1 MSRNWLH
8 TAVIEPCD
16 ECAYQPKHNGT
27 YVVVSSID
35 QSDRPIIALTVG
47 DPAGIGPEIVI
58 KALADP
64 VMYESM
70 RPLVFADRAV
80 LVQTLDMLGET
91 MALHEVETA
100 SEGHFR
106 AGCVD
111 FVDMGVLQEPI
122 AYGEVSAAGGK
133 AGYTYLD
140 RAIDAALAGEVDAL
154 ATAPLNKE
162 SLQAAKLPY
171 IDHTAVLKAR
181 AALHEPMTLFLVKNL
196 KIFFLTR
203 HVSFRAIPGEITPEL
218 LRQTLPLCD
227 LYLRQLGI
235 DAPTLAVAALNPH
248 GGEQGLFGHEEVEI
262 LGPAVAAAQAQGLR
276 VKGPVPA
283 DSVFH
288 QALEGRY
295 DGVLSLYHDQGH
307 IAAKT
312 LDFHGTVSLTMG
324 LKFLRT
330 SVDHG
335 TAFDIAGRGIA
346 EPRGMVEAMRAAA
359 QYAIPTRQRMGI

>member
-1 MSRNWLH
+1 M
-8 TAVIEPCD
+8 
-16 ECAYQPKHNGT
+16 
-27 YVVVSSID
+27 VVSSIE
-35 QSDRPIIALTVG
+35 QAERPIIALTVG

-64 VMYESM
+64 AMYANM

-80 LVQTLDMLGET
+80 LLQTLEMLGET
-91 MALHEVETA
+91 MELREVQA
-100 SEGHFR
+100 PSDGHFR

-111 FVDMGVLQEPI
+111 FIDAGVLSEPVT
-122 AYGEVSAAGGK
+122 YGEVSAACGT

-154 ATAPLNKE
+154 VTAPLNKE
-162 SLQAAKLPY
+162 SLQAAELPY

-203 HVSFRAIPGEITPEL
+203 HVSFRAIPEEITPDL
-218 LRQTLPLCD
+218 LQRTLPLCD

-235 DAPTLAVAALNPH
+235 EAPTLAVAALNPH
-248 GGEQGLFGHEEVEI
+248 GGEQGLFGHEEMEI
-262 LGPAVAAAQAQGLR
+262 LAPAVANAQTQGLQ

-359 QYAIPTRQRMGI
+359 QYAIPARERMGM

>member
-1 MSRNWLH
+1 MSSASI
-8 TAVIEPCD
+8 TCADDTKASDQPAD
-16 ECAYQPKHNGT
+16 EEINVAD
-27 YVVVSSID
+27 SIVA
-35 QSDRPIIALTVG
+35 QTDRPVIALTVG
-47 DPAGIGPEIVI
+47 DPAGIGPEIVV

-64 VMYESM
+64 EITTWV

-80 LVQTLDMLGET
+80 LVQTLEMLGES
-91 MALHEVETA
+91 MDLHAVQD
-100 SEGHFR
+100 SSDGYYQ

-111 FVDMGVLQEPI
+111 FVDVGVLDGPVE
-122 AYGEVSAAGGK
+122 YGVVSAQGGQ
-133 AGYTYLD
+133 AGYAYLD
-140 RAIDAALAGEVDAL
+140 RAIDAALAEEVVGL

-181 AALHEPMTLFLVKNL
+181 AAVQDPMTLFLVRDL

-203 HVSFRAIPGEITPEL
+203 HVSFRDIPGEITRDGIL
-218 LRQTLPLCD
+218 QALPRCD
-227 LYLRQLGI
+227 LYLRQLGVE
-235 DAPTLAVAALNPH
+235 APTLAVAALNPH
-248 GGEQGLFGHEEVEI
+248 GGEQGLFGTEEMDLI
-262 LGPAVAAAQAQGLR
+262 GPAVMEAQSQGLR
-276 VKGPVPA
+276 VRGPIPA
-283 DSVFH
+283 DAVFH

-324 LKFLRT
+324 LSFLRT

-335 TAFDIAGRGIA
+335 TAFDIAGQGIA
-346 EPRGMVEAMRAAA
+346 EVRGMVEAIRAAA
-359 QYAIPTRQRMGI
+359 RYASPVRAWVAA